1 MTDVKCPSCG
11 AVIRVPEKKTGLW
24 WGIGCLIAA
33 LGIPV
38 IVAMIGLIAA
48 IAIPSFV
55 KARGTAQE
63 RVCIGQLQLLEN
75 AKEELLLTGR
85 YSTGDFISAEEL
97 SQHLEN
103 GFDGLKCPGGGTYS
117 INPIGQPP
125 SCSVHGSLPEW
136 GK

>member
-11 AVIRVPEKKTGLW
+11 AVIRVQEKKTGLW

-63 RVCIGQLQLLEN
+63 KVCINQMQLLEN
-75 AKEELLLTGR
+75 AKEQLLLTGR
-85 YSTGDFISAEEL
+85 YSTGEFISEADV
-97 SQHLEN
+97 SRYLEN
-103 GFDGLKCPGGGTYS
+103 GFDGLKCPGGGSYS
-117 INPIGQPP
+117 INPIGQSP
-125 SCSVHGSLPEW
+125 SCSVHGPLPERLE
-136 GK
+136 